1 MALISL
7 VDGLILIAM
16 GLTDNIWV
24 AYIGYL
30 IFRVSYQ
37 VLITIASYQVARE
50 LRAESYGLVF
60 GINMFFGLLIQ
71 SILTIVIIDALEV
84 EPQPQFVI
92 YGCYFGVLSLVFI
105 VISSMTFLK
114 LGWSGIRSQGLWEE
128 RTQDPA
134 HDQTALAQ
142 STDTINT

>member
-1 MALISL
+1 MRALHQWTRQRPSTMGAVDATTTLLGALTTLGVGYLKLNWHLLGEATMALISL

-16 GLTDNIWV
+16 GLTDSIWV

-84 EPQPQFVI
+84 EPQPQ
-92 YGCYFGVLSLVFI
+92 
-105 VISSMTFLK
+105 
-114 LGWSGIRSQGLWEE
+114 
-128 RTQDPA
+128 
-134 HDQTALAQ
+134 
-142 STDTINT
+142 